1 MTPDSFQ
8 PRVQGM
14 SKIVEDSATIPED
27 EAVQHAG
34 LNGEVGQ
41 AEQQA
46 LEDGFEPGAPQD
58 YKPRMSIHAH
68 RIEIPLDPRASMDW
82 DTPQRA
88 IPGAMR
94 GAMQSHRSAS
104 QDCLAGGA
112 ACTGRDLGDP
122 VREVTAR
129 LPCQELTSK
138 PEQLRGSLAPLI
150 NVWLC

>member
-1 MTPDSFQ
+1 MHLPHDSFQ
-8 PRVQGM
+8 PQVRILQGM
-14 SKIVEDSATIPED
+14 SKIAEDSATIPED

-34 LNGEVGQ
+34 LNGELGQ

-46 LEDGFEPGAPQD
+46 LEDGLGPGAPQD

-88 IPGAMR
+88 IPGAVR

-104 QDCLAGGA
+104 RDRLAGGDWG
-112 ACTGRDLGDP
+112 T
-122 VREVTAR
+122 
-129 LPCQELTSK
+129 
-138 PEQLRGSLAPLI
+138 
-150 NVWLC
+150 